1 MVYNGHVKIQT
12 NNLFDSQDL
21 LRALHILKTT
31 TPPVQWFWRVRVL
44 VLFPIWPGSQGLT
57 LV

>member
-21 LRALHILKTT
+21 LRAFHILFENYHTSC
-31 TPPVQWFWRVRVL
+31 PVVL
-44 VLFPIWPGSQGLT
+44 VLFPICPGSQGLT